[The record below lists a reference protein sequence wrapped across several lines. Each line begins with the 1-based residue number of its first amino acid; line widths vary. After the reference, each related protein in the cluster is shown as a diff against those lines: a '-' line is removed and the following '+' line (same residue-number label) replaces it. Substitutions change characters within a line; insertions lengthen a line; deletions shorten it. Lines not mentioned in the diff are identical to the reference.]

1 MAKKII
7 WFFGING
14 VGKSSL
20 IRKILE
26 RSDGLKIQAI
36 FQTLMDVMG
45 VSSRSELEKIEAVIK
60 YELLEK
66 ALFKKSNDFDSSVEY
81 VLIDCHLMVPI
92 RKNGLVYYECMWSNK
107 FINFSHGVYMLTADP
122 YEILRRRTI
131 DKDLSGRER
140 DLNLENIHRDQE
152 TNKIML
158 NSLLKPILPTTIL
171 ETTNISIEELA
182 ENILRGMKKER
193 LVKKNSICRKSVRIL
208 R

>member
-26 RSDGLKIQAI
+26 QSDGLKTQAI
-36 FQTLMDVMG
+36 FQTLMDVIG
-45 VSSRSELEKIEAVIK
+45 VSSRSELEKIEAVVK

-66 ALFKKSNDFDSSVEY
+66 ALLKKVMIFDSSLEY

-107 FINFSHGVYMLTADP
+107 FINFSHSVYMLTADP

-171 ETTNISIEELA
+171 ETTNLSIKELA

-193 LVKKNSICRKSVRIL
+193 LIEKNRICRKSVRTL